1 MVALEGLLARSDER
15 TDTSSLDAPA
25 APPRRGSQIARKG
38 KVRKGGVKQVQAKL
52 ARVSLRG
59 VEPVVDRSA
68 PTSGSR
74 LPRADLRSLTTALTA
89 NPKSHQHVVHRV
101 RSRLVHIHAL
111 PATHVP
117 TPSQV
122 QAALGHSRL
131 QQYAELMPERRTA
144 HVLAALSTQL
154 PRPGQTLSAV
164 VDSPN
169 VRDNELHDAYFCVVR
184 VDPRNMASHV
194 EGIILAAQTLR
205 CEMRSGSDR
214 LGIADF
220 GEIADGIELAFTLA
234 TGIRSPRIAML
245 RTVHRAA
252 LSEAMI
258 ARRWMR
264 GHQLFLVITQAMI
277 ASLNNLEVIVGHGG
291 DDSEMAGA
299 IEQLVRL
306 LRAAAGSMR
315 LTGDFPPDIYDTT
328 IRPSMAPP
336 ELPDGF
342 SGIFSSDH
350 RFLVTRLREITP
362 RFSGL
367 KERLHDAHALLVK
380 AFADLYDDH
389 INVCAN
395 FVSSEKNSL
404 LMADGAR
411 CTALEQLGKFK
422 KSRLRLL
429 GRP

>member
-15 TDTSSLDAPA
+15 ADTNSLDAPA
-25 APPRRGSQIARKG
+25 APAGRGSPIARNG
-38 KVRKGGVKQVQAKL
+38 KVRKGGVKQVQAKR

-59 VEPVVDRSA
+59 MATVVDRSVPSSA
-68 PTSGSR
+68 SR
-74 LPRADLRSLTTALTA
+74 LPRANLRSLTTALAA

-117 TPSQV
+117 ARSQV
-122 QAALGHSRL
+122 QAVLGHNRL

-154 PRPGQTLSAV
+154 ARPAQSLSAV

-184 VDPRNMASHV
+184 ADPRDMASHV
-194 EGIILAAQTLR
+194 EGIILAAQALR
-205 CEMRSGSDR
+205 GEMRSGSDR
-214 LGIADF
+214 LGSADF
-220 GEIADGIELAFTLA
+220 GEIADGIELAFALA
-234 TGIRSPRIAML
+234 TGIRPARIALL
-245 RTVHRAA
+245 RTVPPAT
-252 LSEAMI
+252 LSETMI

-277 ASLNNLEVIVGHGG
+277 ASLNHLEDIVGQGR
-291 DDSEMAGA
+291 DDSETAGA
-299 IEQLVRL
+299 IEQLVVL

-315 LTGDFPPDIYDTT
+315 LTGDFPPDVYDTI

-350 RFLVTRLREITP
+350 RFLVSRLREVTP
-362 RFSGL
+362 LVSGL
-367 KERLHDAHALLVK
+367 KARMHDAHTLLVK

>member
-15 TDTSSLDAPA
+15 ADTNSLDAPA
-25 APPRRGSQIARKG
+25 ARAGRGSPIARNG
-38 KVRKGGVKQVQAKL
+38 KVRKGGVKQVQAKRG
-52 ARVSLRG
+52 RVSLRG
-59 VEPVVDRSA
+59 MATVVDRSVPSSA
-68 PTSGSR
+68 SR
-74 LPRADLRSLTTALTA
+74 LPRANLRSLTTALAA

-117 TPSQV
+117 APSQV
-122 QAALGHSRL
+122 QAVLGHNRL

-154 PRPGQTLSAV
+154 ARPAQSLSAV

-194 EGIILAAQTLR
+194 EGIILAAQALR
-205 CEMRSGSDR
+205 REMRSGSDR

-220 GEIADGIELAFTLA
+220 GEIADGIELAFALA
-234 TGIRSPRIAML
+234 TGIRPARIALL
-245 RTVHRAA
+245 RTVPRAA
-252 LSEAMI
+252 LSETMI

-277 ASLNNLEVIVGHGG
+277 ASLNHLEDIVGQGR
-291 DDSEMAGA
+291 DDSETAGA
-299 IEQLVRL
+299 IEQLVVL

-315 LTGDFPPDIYDTT
+315 LTGDFPPDVYDTI

-350 RFLVTRLREITP
+350 RFLVSRLREVTP
-362 RFSGL
+362 LVSGL
-367 KERLHDAHALLVK
+367 KARMHDAHTLLVK